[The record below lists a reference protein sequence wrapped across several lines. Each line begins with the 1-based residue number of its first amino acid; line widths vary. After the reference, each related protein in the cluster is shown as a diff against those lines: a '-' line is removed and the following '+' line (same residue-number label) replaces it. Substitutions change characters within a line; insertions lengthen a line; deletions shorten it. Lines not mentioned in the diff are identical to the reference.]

1 MTLFLPLLPYF
12 FTKINTCLLPTSI
25 RPIFFIQ
32 KSLKCG
38 TVSVLNWLL
47 EKKMTKRT
55 EKLILQIPATLKH
68 VLEKVANKGGVTIAE
83 VVRQALYDKY
93 GKFLFDYE
101 KENK

>member
-1 MTLFLPLLPYF
+1 MWYRIGIKLLM
-12 FTKINTCLLPTSI
+12 
-25 RPIFFIQ
+25 R
-32 KSLKCG
+32 
-38 TVSVLNWLL
+38 

-68 VLEKVANKGGVTIAE
+68 VLEKVVNKGGVTIAE

-101 KENK
+101 EENK